1 MAFSLFRNTLL
12 GGAIL
17 AAAVATAAPASAGV
31 VVDFGFVPLGGTLT
45 YTPDGAISGASTIS
59 GLGSI
64 PLYIGNTIGG
74 DDTTGISIGSF
85 PTLNWH
91 DPITFTPGLQPLV
104 PTVTE
109 TFTGTGGTY
118 NVVFNTLFA
127 QSVPGSTSL
136 TWVLEGT
143 LTPPAS
149 LGDPTQP
156 IFLSTAFTNVS
167 NSNAA
172 STNVSFTETSSLPPV
187 ITTPEP
193 ASMAVLGMGLLGIGI
208 SRRRKG

>member
-1 MAFSLFRNTLL
+1 MAFRSFRNTLL

-17 AAAVATAAPASAGV
+17 AAAVAMAAPASAGV
-31 VVDFGFVPLGGTLT
+31 VVDFGSVPLGGAIT
-45 YTPDGAISGASTIS
+45 YTPDGAISGANTIS
-59 GLGSI
+59 GLATI
-64 PLYIGNTIGG
+64 PSYVVNTIGG
-74 DDTTGISIGSF
+74 DDTTGVALGSF
-85 PTLNWH
+85 PTLSWS
-91 DPITFTPGLQPLV
+91 DPITFVAGTQLLASPV
-104 PTVTE
+104 SE
-109 TFTGTGGTY
+109 SFTGTGGTY

-149 LGDPTQP
+149 LGDPTQA

-167 NSNAA
+167 SSNLA
-172 STNVSFTETSSLPPV
+172 STNVSFTETSTPPPI

-193 ASMAVLGMGLLGIGI
+193 ASMAVLGMGLLGMGI